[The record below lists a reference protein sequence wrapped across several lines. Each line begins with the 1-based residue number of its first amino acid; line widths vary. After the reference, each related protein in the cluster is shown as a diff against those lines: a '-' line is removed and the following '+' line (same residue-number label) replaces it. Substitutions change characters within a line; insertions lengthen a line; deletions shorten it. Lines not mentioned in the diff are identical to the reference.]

1 MRLSTQQIFLTSLN
15 GVLNGQSKLVDLQ
28 QQISSGKKI
37 ETPADDP
44 IASSQVIAVNQ
55 HISLTQQYSNNASLA
70 EGRLHFEESAL
81 NSIEDVLQRVRQL
94 TVQAGDGALA
104 LQDRKAISVEI
115 KQRLEQLVNLA
126 NSRDSND
133 QFIFGGFQSGQSP
146 ITKGSTGGYNYQGDE
161 GQLFIKVADNT
172 NVAVSDSGKS
182 LFMDI
187 DEPLNFSATPN
198 GGNTGAVIVSDQ
210 AVLNQKSF
218 ESFHPDGATIT
229 FDTTGPIT
237 TYTVTRISDGGVI
250 SGGDPAAPLSNVPYV
265 AGEALTFEGMHI
277 ELSGAPANGDSVN
290 VTSLVATKLDVFSA
304 IEKLAIGLEGSS
316 ATPLTQL
323 GLSELVADSLISL
336 DSALDNVLQTEAQ
349 IGSRLNVID
358 DAVAVNENIKLIGQ
372 QTLSDLEDIDY
383 ADVLSKLSLQSFI
396 LEATQSSF
404 VKITNLSLF
413 NFLR

>member
-133 QFIFGGFQSGQSP
+133 YFRRLSIG
-146 ITKGSTGGYNYQGDE
+146 
-161 GQLFIKVADNT
+161 
-172 NVAVSDSGKS
+172 
-182 LFMDI
+182 
-187 DEPLNFSATPN
+187 ATPHH
-198 GGNTGAVIVSDQ
+198 Q
-210 AVLNQKSF
+210 REQ
-218 ESFHPDGATIT
+218 
-229 FDTTGPIT
+229 
-237 TYTVTRISDGGVI
+237 R
-250 SGGDPAAPLSNVPYV
+250 
-265 AGEALTFEGMHI
+265 
-277 ELSGAPANGDSVN
+277 
-290 VTSLVATKLDVFSA
+290 
-304 IEKLAIGLEGSS
+304 
-316 ATPLTQL
+316 
-323 GLSELVADSLISL
+323 
-336 DSALDNVLQTEAQ
+336 
-349 IGSRLNVID
+349 RL
-358 DAVAVNENIKLIGQ
+358 
-372 QTLSDLEDIDY
+372 
-383 ADVLSKLSLQSFI
+383 
-396 LEATQSSF
+396 
-404 VKITNLSLF
+404 
-413 NFLR
+413 

>member
-70 EGRLHFEESAL
+70 EGRLRFEESAL

-94 TVQAGDGALA
+94 TIQAGDGALA
-104 LQDRKAISVEI
+104 LQDRKTISVEI

-133 QFIFGGFQSGQSP
+133 QFIFSGFQSGQPP
-146 ITKGSTGGYNYQGDE
+146 ITKGSAGGYNYQGDE

-187 DEPLNFSATPN
+187 NEPLNFSATPN
-198 GGNTGAVIVSDQ
+198 GGNTGTVVISDQ
-210 AVLNQKSF
+210 AVLNQKNF
-218 ESFHPDGATIT
+218 ESFHPDSATIT
-229 FDTTGPIT
+229 FDTTGPVT
-237 TYTVTRISDGGVI
+237 TYTVTRVSDGGVI

-277 ELSGAPANGDSVN
+277 ELSGAPANGDTVN
-290 VTSLVATKLDVFSA
+290 VTSLAAAKLDVFSA
-304 IEKLAIGLEGSS
+304 IEKLAIGLEGSA

-358 DAVAVNENIKLIGQ
+358 DAVAINENIKLIGQ